1 MWVRGVCII
10 FDCAPYDVFFC
21 RRSSKKMTKIAALTV
36 KQKKILFKFKKTR
49 ENKRPTLTK
58 LANDLALG
66 PSVVRRLLRRGAL
79 QRNIRTRQLKDKA
92 INLIERSAKNAVQT
106 FVHLKTKM
114 SLRTTSRV
122 TKPAREARKERRRQ
136 QKLANWDSIEASTI
150 SSGRLSSSQNL
161 WR

>member
-1 MWVRGVCII
+1 M
-10 FDCAPYDVFFC
+10 A
-21 RRSSKKMTKIAALTV
+21 KIAALTF

-66 PSVVRRLLRRGAL
+66 LSFVRRLLRRGAL
-79 QRNIRTRQLKDKA
+79 QRNLRRRQLKDKA
-92 INLIERSAKNAVQT
+92 ITLIERSAKNAVQT
-106 FVHLKTKM
+106 FIHLKKKM

-122 TKPAREARKERRRQ
+122 TKPAREARKEQRHQ
-136 QKLANWDSIEASTI
+136 QKLANWDSIETSTI